1 MKYLKVFY
9 FFLLFLLTIFYL
21 DEIFVNNYA
30 NFLQSFDKIKLIQ
43 SDLMH
48 RFFTNYLNFIID
60 NNINFLMVLVFTM
73 FIQIIYAYVIVLFF
87 GLHQHYQGIQMR
99 LIIWQNYRMFNDI
112 LNTYDYEQQIFC
124 LIILLLFFSISNQVH

>member
-87 GLHQHYQGIQMR
+87 GLH
-99 LIIWQNYRMFNDI
+99 
-112 LNTYDYEQQIFC
+112 
-124 LIILLLFFSISNQVH
+124 